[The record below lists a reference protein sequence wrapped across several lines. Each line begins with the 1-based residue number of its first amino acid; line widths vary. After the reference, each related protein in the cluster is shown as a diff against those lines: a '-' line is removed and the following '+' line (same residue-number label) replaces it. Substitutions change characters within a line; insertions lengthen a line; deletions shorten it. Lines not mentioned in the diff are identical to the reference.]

1 MTELSNPNAPLPS
14 QNLGEQVVNLDNDL
28 TSIRGNIINSLM
40 MGDSIFGEAGHVDIR
55 NEVKKRN
62 NELKEE
68 RDQLR
73 NNIDKKE
80 VIIQKNNRDFSD
92 VKDTLPEVQPNK
104 KLHVIEDYTIAF
116 LTISYLFMIIAFI
129 YFYTMT
135 SEEKVSSFFR
145 ALLISSILSIILLLL
160 LYYLV

>member
-104 KLHVIEDYTIAF
+104 NLHVIEDYTIAF
-116 LTISYLFMIIAFI
+116 LTISYLFMIISFI

-145 ALLISSILSIILLLL
+145 SLLISSILSIILLLL

>member
-104 KLHVIEDYTIAF
+104 NLHVIEDYTIAF
-116 LTISYLFMIIAFI
+116 LTISYLFMIISFI

-135 SEEKVSSFFR
+135 SEEKVSSFFGS
-145 ALLISSILSIILLLL
+145 LLISSILSIILLLL